1 MPFSVGSAT
10 VDIVP
15 DARGFQ
21 QKLDAQLRNVQIK
34 VEAAFDDNGVKQKI
48 EQVTK
53 GVTAQIKVDVDDRVA
68 TAKVEAVAK
77 SRTAKVTVTAD
88 VAAAQASVAKL
99 QGLIKD
105 RQLKIGVDTAA
116 ANVKVTAL
124 QQQISSTKAEI
135 AANVD
140 DVEARARLKSLQS
153 ELSKTRNQLEIDTAP
168 ARAEIAAF
176 EVELAQAKVELKVQV
191 DAAKAQAELDAVARQ
206 REATYVANVNKA
218 YAEAILEDLARTR
231 VAGYETDVDSAHAE
245 AILEDLQRTREVH
258 FVVDIDKARA
268 MAIKE
273 DIAREKAMKIRV
285 DVDSS
290 DLARL
295 GATASASTGIIG
307 ALAAAGAALGPTI
320 VPAAGAAAAA
330 ILAIG
335 PAAITSAGGI
345 GVLVAGLRNVFGAVS
360 ETLKAQDAIGL
371 SAMKSARTQVDSASQ
386 VAAAQQALE
395 GAEAGL
401 ANARATA
408 SAAAARS
415 AQAIIDAQQG
425 IKDATIEAARDV
437 QEAQQRAAD
446 SVQSAVNRQVAAER
460 TLSQAL
466 LSEEQAQ
473 RSLSDARRQ
482 AKRDLE
488 DINNSLADGQLS
500 QRQAALDVQT
510 TYDALV
516 QSQDSGSRIER
527 EQAQLAYDRATQ
539 RQKELAQDQARLG
552 DDAKKANKAGVE
564 GSPQVEAAKRD
575 LAVAQAAV
583 KDARVAF
590 VEASNGIK
598 KAQADGQKAIAE
610 AQERGAKAI
619 NAAERSLSDARKART
634 EQQRQSAY
642 SVEQAQR
649 GVVSA
654 QRSLADAS
662 QKTAASSDA
671 AASALD
677 RQAAALAKLSPEGRA
692 LAAFLTGTFIPA
704 YTDFI
709 RDVIEPP
716 LAGGLLQFFKEAEP
730 ALRPIQSLFENLA
743 VALGDLFVA
752 AGKALG
758 SSFWVDFFDLLA
770 DQAGPATKGVGQF
783 VGNILTGLAGL
794 MTAFQPIAKGIG
806 GFLLD
811 ISKQFRDF
819 GTGASGGLQKFIK
832 FIQDNGADVAG
843 DLGAI
848 AKAFGDIFVAAA
860 PIGVTVLNVLGDLA
874 RRIDDLDPK
883 VLTGIVTGIL
893 GIVATIGS
901 ITAIISIFSAVG
913 SAIAFIANPLGLVVV
928 GVTLLAIGFG
938 VLYKKSKPFQEFID
952 TKLLPALKGVARQGM
967 LGLRTAIDIV
977 SDALKR
983 NKPTIDAMR
992 EALKRV
998 GDFIIRYIIPT
1009 LGTSLRLAFIAI
1021 GIIIGQ
1027 FIGIVTALYRAFVK
1041 ANEII
1046 LPKVKELGRSI
1057 RSLYDDYIKPAWENG
1072 IKPTLKAMAGYL
1084 TEDLPKAFKNGVEAV
1099 GRAWDGIKAIA
1110 QKPIKFVVNT
1120 VLEDGILKGFRAISK
1135 LVGFDAGANFHITKM
1150 ATGGILPGYT
1160 PGRDVHRFVSPTAG
1174 VLDLSG
1180 GEGIARPELVR
1191 AIGGER
1197 WDAANKAARQGRVD
1211 EGLRYLGG
1219 FAEGTRRLFRP
1230 VRGGRITQG
1239 IHGSPPAIDF
1249 GVPVGSP
1256 IAAGAAG
1263 RVVRSED
1270 LRGYE
1275 PRNSVQNGFRSY
1287 GRVIEVLSNGFR
1299 MLYAHL
1305 SRRDVNVGQNVA
1317 GGQILG
1323 LSGNTGRSSGPHLH
1337 YGVSGLSPFDFV
1349 NGSTSYSRGSS
1360 GSSGKPGSLPGASG
1374 DLPTALIGDDN
1385 VPIARDYVGELRD
1398 RMSKPLAKLNSLGG
1412 SLWEKAAKKIPPF
1425 LASKLIARVKKLADK
1440 VTGDISSTDADYAPG
1455 AFGKGTGRVTGA
1467 TSAVTEAAARLV
1479 GPKFGFS
1486 TIGTYPGHQPTQT
1499 KALDFMIKSKGQG
1512 DAASEYMKAHAR
1524 QMGVNYLIWNRR
1536 IWNIERAAEGWR
1548 RYFDGGSSNPS
1559 RAHTNHVHASFYD
1572 KGGWLQPGTTVVQNN
1587 TGKPEP
1593 VFNPTQWKLLERMAS
1608 GQGGRG
1614 GGRTVHI
1621 EKVETADHRSLA
1633 RDIQSQWLLEDALY
1647 PTWG

>member
-1 MPFSVGSAT
+1 VPGFSVGSAT

-21 QKLDAQLRNVQIK
+21 QKLDAQLRNVR
-34 VEAAFDDNGVKQKI
+34 
-48 EQVTK
+48 
-53 GVTAQIKVDVDDRVA
+53 IKVDAVFDENGVRERIERA
-68 TAKVEAVAK
+68 T
-77 SRTAKVTVTAD
+77 RD
-88 VAAAQASVAKL
+88 ASAT
-99 QGLIKD
+99 I
-105 RQLKIGVDTAA
+105 
-116 ANVKVTAL
+116 
-124 QQQISSTKAEI
+124 KAE
-135 AANVD
+135 VD
-140 DVEARARLKSLQS
+140 GARAS
-153 ELSKTRNQLEIDTAP
+153 
-168 ARAEIAAF
+168 
-176 EVELAQAKVELKVQV
+176 
-191 DAAKAQAELDAVARQ
+191 AELDRIAHDRTTNIEVDVDGGGQ
-206 REATYVANVNKA
+206 
-218 YAEAILEDLARTR
+218 AEAQLDA
-231 VAGYETDVDSAHAE
+231 
-245 AILEDLQRTREVH
+245 
-258 FVVDIDKARA
+258 
-268 MAIKE
+268 
-273 DIAREKAMKIRV
+273 IARDRKVNV

-290 DLARL
+290 SVARL

-371 SAMKSARTQVDSASQ
+371 SAMKAARTQVDSASQ

-408 SAAAARS
+408 SAAATRS

-425 IKDATIEAARDV
+425 IKDATIEAARGV

-575 LAVAQAAV
+575 LAVAQVAV

-662 QKTAASSDA
+662 EKTAASSDA

-770 DQAGPATKGVGQF
+770 DQAGPATKGIGTF
-783 VGNILTGLAGL
+783 IGNILTGLAGL
-794 MTAFQPIAKGIG
+794 MTAFEPIAKDIG

-811 ISKQFRDF
+811 ISEQFRDF
-819 GTGASGGLQKFIK
+819 GTGKSDGLQKFVS
-832 FIQDNGADVAG
+832 FIQDNGPDIAD

-848 AKAFGDIFVAAA
+848 ALAFGDIIVAAA
-860 PIGVTVLNVLGDLA
+860 PIGVAVLNVLGDLA
-874 RRIDDLDPK
+874 RKIDDLDPD
-883 VLTGIVTGIL
+883 VLTGIITGIV
-893 GIVATIGS
+893 GIVATVGT
-901 ITAIISIFSAVG
+901 ITSIISAFSAVG
-913 SAIAFIANPLGLVVV
+913 AALSFIATPLGAIVA
-928 GVTLLAIGFG
+928 GVTLLAVGF
-938 VLYKKSKPFQEFID
+938 VTLYKNSKPFRDFVNE
-952 TKLLPALKGVARQGM
+952 KLLPVLKK
-967 LGLRTAIDIV
+967 LKD
-977 SDALKR
+977 DALDGIKNGLEIVKR
-983 NKPTIDAMR
+983 TIDENKPTLDQMFTDFKKVA
-992 EALKRV
+992 
-998 GDFIIRYIIPT
+998 DFIVEKVLPLFGPLLKT
-1009 LGTSLRLAFIAI
+1009 GFETT
-1021 GIIIGQ
+1021 
-1027 FIGIVTALYRAFVK
+1027 GIVIATFITNIVLLYKAFKK
-1041 ANEII
+1041 AWEII
-1046 LPKVKELGRSI
+1046 QPIVKDLWSGIKSAWE
-1057 RSLYDDYIKPAWENG
+1057 DHIKPALG
-1072 IKPTLKAMAGYL
+1072 SLKRFI
-1084 TEDLPKAFKNGVEAV
+1084 TEDLPTAFSNGVTAV
-1099 GRAWDGIKAIA
+1099 GIAWDKIKEIA
-1110 QKPIKFVVNT
+1110 KKPIKFVVNT

-1191 AIGGER
+1191 AIGGDR

-1256 IAAGAAG
+1256 LAAGATG

-1270 LRGYE
+1270 IRGYE
-1275 PRNSVQNGFRSY
+1275 PRNAVQNGFRSY
-1287 GRVIEVLSNGFR
+1287 GRVVEVLSDGFR

-1305 SRRDVNVGQNVA
+1305 SRRDVKVGQNVA
-1317 GGQILG
+1317 GGQIIG
-1323 LSGNTGRSSGPHLH
+1323 LSGNTGNSSGPHLH
-1337 YGVSGLSPFDFV
+1337 YGVSGRSPFDFV
-1349 NGSTSYSRGSS
+1349 SGSTSYSQGQGTGSR
-1360 GSSGKPGSLPGASG
+1360 PGGPGGLPPAQFDDGELPSASV
-1374 DLPTALIGDDN
+1374 DWAS
-1385 VPIARDYVGELRD
+1385 ELRD
-1398 RMSKPLAKLNSLGG
+1398 RIKKPLAQTDNLGS
-1412 SLWEKAAKKIPPF
+1412 SLWEQMAKKIPKF
-1425 LASKLIARVKKLADK
+1425 VGNMLVNKAKDFIGEAVSGEENYTSKGSAAGFSAEQTKNAATIASV
-1440 VTGDISSTDADYAPG
+1440 GSSM
-1455 AFGKGTGRVTGA
+1455 GRRAQIIGIA
-1467 TSAVTEAAARLV
+1467 TSIVESGLRNLNYGDRDSVGLFQQRAPWGSFAARTNPRMSAGMFFHGGRGGQRGLDDIPNWQNLPLGQAAQAV
-1479 GPKFGFS
+1479 QVSAF
-1486 TIGTYPGHQPTQT
+1486 PGRYAQEVS
-1499 KALDFMIKSKGQG
+1499 KATAILDKLK
-1512 DAASEYMKAHAR
+1512 K
-1524 QMGVNYLIWNRR
+1524 VNT
-1536 IWNIERAAEGWR
+1536 
-1548 RYFDGGSSNPS
+1548 GG
-1559 RAHTNHVHASFYD
+1559 YD
-1572 KGGWLQPGTTVVQNN
+1572 NGGWLQPGTTVVQNN

-1608 GQGGRG
+1608 GDGRG
-1614 GGRTVHI
+1614 GGRVVNI